1 MAVFRP
7 DRVVR
12 LLFAVV
18 VCCLGAI
25 GSSDPGQA
33 QPRTSRTGEIKL
45 DRMRFAVVQGAGTQW
60 IVAEGDI
67 VPGSADEFRALS
79 RRQNLQG
86 ARVLIS
92 SRGGSLLAALQ
103 LGIEFRRQGAAVAVA
118 RIARTGGGMAPVSGV
133 CMSACVYALAGART
147 RVVPS
152 GSAVGVH
159 ASFKPERRNG
169 RLYLPQGRSPDEGG
183 LDEIKGR
190 YFAAMGVDP
199 SIVRLESGV
208 SPNQIRRL
216 SGSELRQYGLTASGA
231 RQGRGSAPD
240 YDRSAR

>member
-1 MAVFRP
+1 MVVFLCSRFS
-7 DRVVR
+7 R
-12 LLFAVV
+12 LLAATLVG
-18 VCCLGAI
+18 CAATI
-25 GSSDPGQA
+25 GLIDPGQA
-33 QPRTSRTGEIKL
+33 QPKTDRTGEIKL
-45 DRMRFAVVQGAGTQW
+45 DRMRFTVVNGAGSQW

-67 VPGSADEFRALS
+67 VPGSAEEFRALS
-79 RRQNLQG
+79 RRQNLEG
-86 ARVLIS
+86 TRVLIN
-92 SRGGSLLAALQ
+92 SRGGSLHAALQ

-118 RIARTGGGMAPVSGV
+118 GVTRRGRSVTPVGGV

-169 RLYLPQGRSPDEGG
+169 RLYIPKGRSADEAG

-190 YFAAMGVDP
+190 YFAAMGIDP
-199 SIVRLESGV
+199 SIVQLESGV
-208 SPNQIRRL
+208 SPTQIRRL
-216 SGSELRQYGLTASGA
+216 SGSELRQYGLAGSTARRVGGNA
-231 RQGRGSAPD
+231 D